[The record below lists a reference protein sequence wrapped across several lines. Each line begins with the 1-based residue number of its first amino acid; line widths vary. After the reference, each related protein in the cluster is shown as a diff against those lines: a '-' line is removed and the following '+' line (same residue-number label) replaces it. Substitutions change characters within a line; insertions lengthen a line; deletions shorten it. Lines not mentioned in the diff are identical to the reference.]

1 MKTPL
6 GKLLPRF
13 PHRGRTLSEHDVD
26 VLVVGGGPIGCYT
39 ASQIAK
45 RGHSVL
51 VVEEHAEV
59 GRPIQCGGCITP
71 RVFELPEADF
81 RSTRG
86 VVINKLRG
94 ANAVSPNGGLLSFK
108 APDTRAYVVN
118 RSFFDK
124 AFARLAIKHGAELS
138 LNTRAK
144 AASVEDGGAAVSVQT
159 REDEPVTRRAKLIV
173 GADGVQSQ
181 VAWWFKLSHP
191 EKLVPSIELQCAGLK
206 LDADSVELFAGEK
219 IAPGFFGWIIP
230 YDDSSGLVGLG
241 IDPKRGV
248 ALDYLNRLLTAPWFV
263 ERYGRAQD
271 LEYVLSAIP
280 FGLLKRTYGDHVMIV
295 GDAAAQVKQ
304 TTGGGL
310 FMGLASAV
318 HCARAACEALDSGDF
333 SGSALKTYQDGWMDD
348 VGKEL
353 KHAQVLHRMMASMS
367 DKQMDLALEI
377 LNDPAFKDLIVRHG
391 DIDFPSKLAKV
402 ALRKSPKLL
411 RLVGPAIKAL
421 F

>member
-1 MKTPL
+1 M
-6 GKLLPRF
+6 
-13 PHRGRTLSEHDVD
+13 SDEYDVI
-26 VLVVGGGPIGCYT
+26 VVGAGPVGCYT
-39 ASQIAK
+39 AAQIAK
-45 RGHSVL
+45 EGRSVL
-51 VVEEHAEV
+51 VVEEHAEI

-71 RVFELPEADF
+71 RVFDLPEADF
-81 RSTRG
+81 RATRG

-94 ANAVSPNGGLLSFK
+94 ANAISPSGSLLSFK

-118 RSFFDK
+118 RSPFDK
-124 AFARLAIKHGAELS
+124 AFARLAIKHGAEIL
-138 LNTRAK
+138 LNTRAT
-144 AASVEDGGAAVSVQT
+144 AAHRVDGGVVVSLQT
-159 REDEPVTRRAKLIV
+159 REDAPFERRAMLLI

-191 EKLVPSIELQCAGLK
+191 EKLVPSIELHCAGLH
-206 LDADSVELFAGEK
+206 LDAESVELFAGQTL
-219 IAPGFFGWIIP
+219 APGFFAWIIP
-230 YDDSSGLVGLG
+230 YDDTSGLVGLG
-241 IDPKRGV
+241 IDPKKGV

-263 ERYGRAQD
+263 SRYGRAQD

-310 FMGLASAV
+310 YMGLASAV
-318 HCARAACEALDSGDF
+318 HCAHTAVEALEANDF
-333 SGSALKTYQDGWMDD
+333 SASTLKAYQDGWMRE

-353 KHAQVLHRMMASMS
+353 KHAQVLHRMMAAMN
-367 DKQMDLALEI
+367 DKQMDLAIKI

-411 RLVGPAIKAL
+411 RLAGPAIKGL